1 MFGSTFED
9 SAARLGGEQLSQQA
23 LVNSGNQLISLDDH
37 YLEAKGLRSVTGSL
51 TRFRREGL
59 HLQPCTK
66 WLIRGSEG
74 GGSGVLFPVPRALSS
89 RQLYVLRVYLIIKPR
104 AFSGRLM
111 LLVLCSRRV
120 LLFESLCRKALP
132 LTLLAPCT
140 TCSRRVLHF
149 ENLFKA
155 PFTDASRSLYVF
167 SLTSTS

>member
-66 WLIRGSEG
+66 
-74 GGSGVLFPVPRALSS
+74 
-89 RQLYVLRVYLIIKPR
+89 
-104 AFSGRLM
+104 
-111 LLVLCSRRV
+111 
-120 LLFESLCRKALP
+120 
-132 LTLLAPCT
+132 
-140 TCSRRVLHF
+140 
-149 ENLFKA
+149 
-155 PFTDASRSLYVF
+155 
-167 SLTSTS
+167 